1 MLVPVDALKQ
11 RGASFNEPISLSQPQ
26 NHHVPLLRLRLRLH
40 RFFTGVLFP
49 KFKRIVERELL
60 ITGVQQ
66 LEDICSIVSTNLSEW
81 LSVLGLG
88 ASDVYAEL
96 RKTKRGN

>member
-1 MLVPVDALKQ
+1 MLVPIDALKQ
-11 RGASFNEPISLSQPQ
+11 LCASFNEPTPLSELQ
-26 NHHVPLLRLRLRLH
+26 NQHVPLLRLRFRLH

-49 KFKRIVERELL
+49 KFKRMVEREIL

-66 LEDICSIVSTNLSEW
+66 LEDIFSIVSTNLSVW

-88 ASDVYAEL
+88 ASDVCAEL